1 MIIKPKATAGVA
13 PAKRAQQ
20 KLLLRCALRGTNG
33 RRDPRAPSVLLLRV
47 VVQTEVADVV

>member
-13 PAKRAQQ
+13 PAQQ